1 MSRLAVAAVAVL
13 GLTAG
18 VAAAELA
25 VGPAAIP
32 VSALPALGAFGIA
45 SLAIVVLVSF
55 RRGPVLHKGKDSQ
68 GADVARRRIRELAA
82 KGQRPDAIARET
94 GLPRDVI
101 VMALHATGGIPVI
114 ASASAGSAG
123 KRGQSA
129 LGNKVLLRA

>member
-1 MSRLAVAAVAVL
+1 MTRAAVAAVAVL

-45 SLAIVVLVSF
+45 ALAIVALVSF
-55 RRGPVLHKGKDSQ
+55 RRAPVLHKGKDVQ

-94 GLPRDVI
+94 GMPRDVI
-101 VMALHATGGIPVI
+101 VMALNATGDVPVI
-114 ASASAGSAG
+114 TAASAGNAG
-123 KRGQSA
+123 MRGQSS